1 MLSFGL
7 GHDDEC
13 FRAGKILVVD
23 DDANARKLLVLRLQ
37 QSGYDT
43 VEAATNQEAIKQARA
58 TRPNLILM
66 ELATVDGSEGEA
78 IALLRTDPLTRDMP
92 FIVIAASLHGAL
104 IDRAIAAGAAEILH
118 KPLNWNWLDL
128 VLQRHLSYQVQVIPK
143 I

>member
-13 FRAGKILVVD
+13 FRVGKILVVD

-66 ELATVDGSEGEA
+66 ELAIVDGSEGEA
-78 IALLRTDPLTRDMP
+78 IALLRADPSTRDMP
-92 FIVIAASLHGAL
+92 FIVIAASLHGVL

-128 VLQRHLSYQVQVIPK
+128 VLQRHLSYQVQVTPK